1 MLGSVGLKRKK
12 TMKRRKREIENG
24 YGGED
29 EELRGCP
36 VSVLWSWLMRKRKK
50 KGEGGCDCFT

>member
-1 MLGSVGLKRKK
+1 MRRERDAIAAVIALGEDKG
-12 TMKRRKREIENG
+12 MDG

>member
-1 MLGSVGLKRKK
+1 MAAVITLGEDEG
-12 TMKRRKREIENG
+12 MDG

-36 VSVLWSWLMRKRKK
+36 VSVLCFRFW
-50 KGEGGCDCFT
+50 GCTKELQ